1 MKKGAIYV
9 NTSRGPVQQ
18 ERAIFEA
25 LTRGH
30 LGAAGIDVFE
40 EEPASID
47 NPLFNLPNVVVSSH
61 VAGVTEEARR
71 QTSVQVAS
79 EMLRV
84 LRGEKP
90 DVLVNPDVWPR
101 LGRRG

>member
-1 MKKGAIYV
+1 MAKRTRLNVAVVGA
-9 NTSRGPVQQ
+9 T
-18 ERAIFEA
+18 
-25 LTRGH
+25 
-30 LGAAGIDVFE
+30 GAVGA
-40 EEPASID
+40 
-47 NPLFNLPNVVVSSH
+47 
-61 VAGVTEEARR
+61 
-71 QTSVQVAS
+71 